1 LGQLQKVHKQ
11 LADLGYQIIAVSP
24 DRPAKVDSVKGK
36 SSLDYV
42 LLSDTKLATA
52 RALGVAFKLDD
63 DTVSKYAEFGIDLQQ
78 ASGESHHM
86 LPVPSIFVFGTDARI
101 KFEYV
106 NPNYQVRIDPDTL
119 LAAARAALR

>member
-1 LGQLQKVHKQ
+1 M
-11 LADLGYQIIAVSP
+11 ADG
-24 DRPAKVDSVKGK
+24 DRTA
-36 SSLDYV
+36 
-42 LLSDTKLATA
+42 SDTKLATA

-63 DTVSKYAEFGIDLQQ
+63 ETVSKYVEFGIDLQQ
-78 ASGESHHM
+78 ASGESHPM

>member
-1 LGQLQKVHKQ
+1 MGQLQKVHKQ
-11 LADLGYQIIAVSP
+11 LADLGYQVIAVSP
-24 DRPAKVDSVKGK
+24 DRPAKVDSVKGG

-63 DTVSKYAEFGIDLQQ
+63 DTVSKYAKFGIDLQQ